1 MDMDRLKKSAAAL
14 AGAAVRTTRELSDKG
29 RRQMDRLAA
38 ERKLAP
44 RAAPAGRACVLA
56 AAHG

>member
-14 AGAAVRTTRELSDKG
+14 AGAAVRTTRELTDKG

-38 ERKLAP
+38 ERKLA
-44 RAAPAGRACVLA
+44 